1 MKSRS
6 DLAKV
11 DASTEKTIRPHMIR
25 DGEDPDAS
33 VEDYLPG
40 NLAKHV
46 RTRLGMS
53 QRAFADTI
61 HVPLGTVQNWEQMRV
76 RPEPSARALLTVLL
90 REPEAALRA
99 LCPSKTA

>member
-11 DASTEKTIRPHMIR
+11 AATTEETIRDQMIE
-25 DGEDPDAS
+25 DDQDPDAP
-33 VEDYLPG
+33 VDEYLPG

-46 RTRLGMS
+46 RTRLGLS

-61 HVPLGTVQNWEQMRV
+61 HVPLATVQNWEQMRV

-90 REPEAALRA
+90 REPDAALRA
-99 LCPSKTA
+99 LDPTKAA